1 MKPIDTITSRLDGCR
16 ETGSGKY
23 VAKCPAHLDKSP
35 SLSITE
41 TTEGKV
47 LIHCFA
53 GCDSLDV
60 LEAVGL
66 SFNDLCPDDPW
77 KAAYQNATRNQGK
90 KFDRQINH
98 HDLCVTILKIAQA
111 EIEAGKEYGIED
123 KAWIDLALESVKGA
137 A

>member
-1 MKPIDTITSRLDGCR
+1 MTPVNKLTNRLDGCR

-23 VAKCPAHLDKSP
+23 IAKCPAHLDKSP

-66 SFNDLCPDDPW
+66 SFNDLYPDDPY
-77 KAAYQNATRNQGK
+77 KAAYQSATRRQPK
-90 KFDRQINH
+90 KFDHKINH

-111 EIEAGKEYGIED
+111 EIAAGKEYGIED